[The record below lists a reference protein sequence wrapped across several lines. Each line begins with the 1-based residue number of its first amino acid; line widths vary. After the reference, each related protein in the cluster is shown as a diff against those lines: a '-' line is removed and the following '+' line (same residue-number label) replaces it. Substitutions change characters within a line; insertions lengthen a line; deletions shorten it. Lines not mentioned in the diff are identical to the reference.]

1 MLRLADVFEAAI
13 GGRERSVLVQ
23 ADGEAMRKE
32 TGCYVFF
39 VYTGQEDVVCR
50 YMNDL
55 LSNYDD
61 VDYQLLVPKRKLVEY
76 NSGVHKVVYKNM
88 FPGYVFIYTGNIERI
103 HTILRMNWHSA
114 ALKLLRVDDYFQR
127 VEKREFQPILNLINR
142 DGVVEGS
149 TVFVENGR
157 VYVFDG
163 PLINYTGVITKIN
176 PRKKRVR
183 VLLDFL
189 DRKTEVDICAD
200 YLLRMDGKNFEN
212 MVLLK
217 KNVVNN
223 WPPPV
228 V

>member
-1 MLRLADVFEAAI
+1 M
-13 GGRERSVLVQ
+13 RE
-23 ADGEAMRKE
+23 E

-39 VYTGQEDVVCR
+39 VHTGQEDIACR

-55 LSNYDD
+55 LSYHENI
-61 VDYQLLVPKRKLVEY
+61 DYRLLVPKRKLVEY
-76 NSGVHKVVYKNM
+76 RSGLIKVAYKNM
-88 FPGYVFIYTGNIERI
+88 FPGYIFIYTGNIERI
-103 HTILRMNWHSA
+103 YAILRMNCHSA
-114 ALKLLRVDDYFQR
+114 VFKILKVDNCFQK
-127 VEKREFQPILNLINR
+127 VERRELQPILNLING
-142 DGVVEGS
+142 DGVVEAS

-157 VYVFDG
+157 VYIFEG
-163 PLINYTGVITKIN
+163 PLINYTGVITKVN

-200 YLLRMDGKNFEN
+200 YLMKMDGENFEN

-217 KNVVNN
+217 KAVVDKY
-223 WPPPV
+223 PSAV